1 MTGHTRTQEPAG
13 HRELDKRLGQV
24 IVSGRAQ
31 EENELTSK
39 PLRLYNTIVCVV
51 VYKICKNQAFS
62 PQLVN
67 TTVFLI

>member
-1 MTGHTRTQEPAG
+1 MTGHTLTQEPVG
-13 HRELDKRLGQV
+13 HRGLDKRLGKV
-24 IVSGRAQ
+24 IVSGRVQ

-39 PLRLYNTIVCVV
+39 PPRLYNTIIYVV
-51 VYKICKNQAFS
+51 VHKICKNQAFS